1 MSLQRRQLVKILTYS
16 LGSSCI
22 LPRSKLAVAAQNFAA
37 GIAQTAVPVAPAKAD
52 TPAKAVDNDESK
64 GTAMEKVAGI
74 GGLFFRAHDPKA
86 LGKWYEQHLGIAL
99 TPTSEGG
106 EVWQQEAGPTSF
118 TPFPE
123 TTKYFGDLKQAW
135 MVNFRVHDMA
145 KMVAQL
151 RAAGIEVKDP
161 ESYPGIGSFTRL
173 HDPEGNPIELW
184 QPPES

>member
-1 MSLQRRQLVKILTYS
+1 
-16 LGSSCI
+16 
-22 LPRSKLAVAAQNFAA
+22 
-37 GIAQTAVPVAPAKAD
+37 
-52 TPAKAVDNDESK
+52 
-64 GTAMEKVAGI
+64 MEKVAGI

-86 LGKWYEQHLGIAL
+86 LGKWYEQHLGISL

-106 EVWQQEAGPTSF
+106 TVWRQEAGPTSF

-123 TTKYFGDLKQAW
+123 TTKYFGDPAKGW
-135 MVNFRVHDMA
+135 MINFRVHDMD

-161 ESYPGIGSFTRL
+161 ESYANIGRFTRL

-184 QPPES
+184 QPA